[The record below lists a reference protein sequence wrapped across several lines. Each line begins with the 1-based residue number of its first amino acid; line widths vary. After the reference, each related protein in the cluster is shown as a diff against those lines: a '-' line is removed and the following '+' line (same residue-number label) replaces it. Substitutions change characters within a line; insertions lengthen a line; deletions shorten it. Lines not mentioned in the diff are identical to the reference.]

1 MPRISQPE
9 LMLMEA
15 HNELQDDWRTARA
28 EWLDSARASFD
39 EEVMEEIGSAIR
51 LALDAL
57 SELTQLMKRVVR
69 ECS

>member
-9 LMLMEA
+9 LMLTEA

-39 EEVMEEIGSAIR
+39 EEVMEEIGSAVR
-51 LALDAL
+51 LAVDAL